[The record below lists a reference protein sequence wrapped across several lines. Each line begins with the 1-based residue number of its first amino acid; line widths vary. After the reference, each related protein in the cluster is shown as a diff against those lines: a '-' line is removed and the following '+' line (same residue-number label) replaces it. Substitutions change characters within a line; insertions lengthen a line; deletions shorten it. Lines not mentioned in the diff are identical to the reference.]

1 MTTYH
6 ELMGFINLPNGH
18 WLKKD
23 EEGKFMNHIQ
33 FVNMLGK
40 KLGFTGPKDWYRIS
54 QKLIYD
60 FGGNGLLVKYYSG
73 SCIQFVKA
81 MFPHYTFKDWLF
93 VSSPRGYWNDI
104 NNVKAYVEWLYHE
117 KKFSSVDDWYSI
129 RTKDFL
135 DNKGNGL
142 LDAYDSTILN
152 ILKAVYPTVEWF
164 PWLFNNTVGNT
175 WKDFENHCR
184 YVKWLEAKLGI
195 SDPSGW
201 YNYDTRIADL
211 NHGNGLIANY
221 YQGVLFRLL
230 KAVYP
235 DYNFKMYKF
244 KKTPDG
250 YWADAVNI
258 KNYLADLFEH
268 LRYSKTHDWYNV
280 TREDFL
286 KFYGGGLID
295 RKSCYK
301 LIMENIEYD
310 WDESEFIKAGYS
322 QKAISFFDRLSTA
335 ISIGIR
341 HKLNGGEYKIPG
353 TSYSV
358 DGYIE
363 NYNSKKII
371 LEYDGCCFHGCP
383 VCYPDGSIIT
393 HFNPEKTYQDCLDY
407 TKKRKSEI
415 QALGYIVLNIWGCED
430 TPTLSLN
437 KWFESQI
444 STYHVSPI
452 VVSKAEREVFVVP
465 QRNRIEHRCEICNF
479 TAFRES
485 NLKKHLKTKWHI
497 EKANKQKAETPVKSK
512 IKSCNLCEYQTEYKS
527 NLNRHIKSKH
537 SSNTISHILVSI

>member
-6 ELMGFINLPNGH
+6 VLMGFTNLPNGH

-23 EEGKFMNHIQ
+23 AEGQLINQIRFTT
-33 FVNMLGK
+33 MLGQ
-40 KLGFTGPKDWYRIS
+40 KLGFTTPKDWYSIS
-54 QKLIYD
+54 QKSIYE
-60 FGGNGLLVKYYSG
+60 FGGNGLLVRYYSG
-73 SCIQFVKA
+73 SSIQFVKA
-81 MFPHYTFKDWLF
+81 MFPDYKFIDWLF
-93 VSSPRGYWNDI
+93 KTSPQCYWNDI

-142 LDAYDSTILN
+142 LDAYESTILN

-164 PWLFNNTVGNT
+164 PWLFYNTVGNT
-175 WKDFENHCR
+175 WKDFENHRR

-211 NHGNGLIANY
+211 NKGNGLIANY
-221 YQGVLFRLL
+221 YGGVLFRLL
-230 KAVYP
+230 IAVYP
-235 DYNFKMYKF
+235 AYNFKMYRF

-250 YWADAVNI
+250 YWSNAVNV
-258 KNYLADLFEH
+258 KDYLADLFAH
-268 LRYSKTHDWYNV
+268 LRYSKTQDWYNI
-280 TREDFL
+280 TREEFL

-301 LIMENIEYD
+301 IIMENVEYE

-322 QKAISFFDRLSTA
+322 QKAISLFDRLSTA

-353 TSYSV
+353 TSYSA

-363 NYNSKKII
+363 EYNGRKII

-383 VCYPDGSIIT
+383 VCYPDGSIVT

-415 QALGYIVLNIWGCED
+415 QALGYVVLNIWGCED
-430 TPTLSLN
+430 TPILDLN

-444 STYHVSPI
+444 SIYDMTPI
-452 VVSKAEREVFVVP
+452 VVSEAEREAFVVP
-465 QRNRIEHRCEICNF
+465 QKNRLEHRCEICNY

-485 NLKKHLKTKWHI
+485 NLKKHFKTKGHI
-497 EKANKQKAETPVKSK
+497 EKAEKQKAETAVKSK
-512 IKSCNLCEYQTEYKS
+512 IKSCSLCDYQTEYKS
-527 NLNRHIKSKH
+527 NLNRHFKSKH
-537 SSNTISHILVSI
+537 SSGTISHV